1 MKSMSWLYAS
11 LAAMMLA
18 GCAVG
23 PDYVPPE
30 PFASSAWHSELKE
43 GLGDSPTDPNT
54 LASWWKTF
62 DDPQLSELIERA
74 VAGNLDLKNAQARVR
89 QVRAARGIA
98 RAGLFPS
105 LNLSGSDN
113 WSHSRGE
120 MGTGETTELHSA
132 GFDAGWELDLFGGVR
147 RSVEA
152 ADADLQATQEELN
165 DTLVSLLSEV
175 ALNYVEIRT
184 YQSRL
189 AAVQAS
195 LESQEQT
202 YQLTEWQYQ
211 AELSDELAVFQ
222 AKYNLESTRSQ
233 IPDLKA
239 GLDAAM
245 NSLAVLL
252 GKQPGELHEALAAP
266 SLVPVCAKEVAVG
279 VPADALRQ
287 RPDVRKAE
295 RELAAQTARI
305 GVATAD
311 RYPKFSL
318 TGSVGGQAL
327 SLVSGTSATIG
338 GGPQVTWAIFDGG
351 AIRQNIEQQSALQEQ
366 YLIQYESA
374 ILNALNEVEDAI
386 TAYVNEHDKRRNLE
400 AATDAAR
407 QAAELALYEYQAGLT
422 DFNNVLEAQRSLLS
436 FQNQL
441 AESDGTVTSNLIRLY
456 KALGGGWTCLDS

>member
-11 LAAMMLA
+11 LAAMTLA

-23 PDYVPPE
+23 PDYVLPE
-30 PFASSAWHSELKE
+30 PSASSAWHSELKE
-43 GLGDSPTDPNT
+43 GLGDSSTDPNT

-62 DDPQLSELIERA
+62 DDTQLSELVERA

-189 AAVQAS
+189 AAVKAS

-252 GKQPGELHEALAAP
+252 GQQPGELHEALAAP
-266 SLVPVCAKEVAVG
+266 SPVPVCAKEVAVG

-386 TAYVNEHDKRRNLE
+386 AGYVNEHDKRRNLE

-422 DFNNVLEAQRSLLS
+422 DFTNVLEAQRSRLS

-456 KALGGGWTCLDS
+456 KALGGGWICLNS